1 MVEGVADDATPH
13 EVERVFRA
21 DYGRA
26 VAAVTRMLGDVGL
39 AEEAVQE
46 AFAAALESWP
56 RSGIPPSTT
65 GWIVTTARNRA
76 IDRFRR
82 ETTRDQRHA
91 DAELVF
97 GYDDPLEDDDIQDDR
112 LRLIFTC
119 CHPALSS
126 AAQVALTLKLV
137 AGLTTAEIAGAFLV
151 SEVTMAQR
159 IVRAKNKIR
168 NAHIT
173 YRVPEVHEF
182 PNRLAPVLSV
192 VYLVFNE
199 GYLASA
205 GGALT
210 RVDLAREGVRLG
222 RVLMA
227 LMPDEPEVQGL
238 LALMLLTESRRP
250 ARVDL
255 NGELVLLADQDR
267 TLWDPVLVEEGQS
280 LVRACL
286 RRNTPGAFQVQAAI
300 AAVHSDAHS
309 ARDTDWSQIV
319 ELYDRLLLLAPSPV
333 VRLNRAIAVAELH
346 GPKDGLRELADVNLE
361 NYHHL
366 HSTRAEL
373 LTRLGRLREADDEY
387 GRAIELTENEVE
399 RRFLVARQSLLR

>member
-1 MVEGVADDATPH
+1 MAECVADDATPA

-21 DYGRA
+21 DYGRV
-26 VAAVTRMLGDVGL
+26 VAAMTRMLGDVGL

-159 IVRAKNKIR
+159 IVRAKNKIG
-168 NAHIT
+168 NAHIP

-346 GPKDGLRELADVNLE
+346 GPKDGLRELADLSLD
-361 NYHHL
+361 NYHRL

>member
-1 MVEGVADDATPH
+1 
-13 EVERVFRA
+13 
-21 DYGRA
+21 
-26 VAAVTRMLGDVGL
+26 
-39 AEEAVQE
+39 
-46 AFAAALESWP
+46 
-56 RSGIPPSTT
+56 
-65 GWIVTTARNRA
+65 
-76 IDRFRR
+76 
-82 ETTRDQRHA
+82 
-91 DAELVF
+91 
-97 GYDDPLEDDDIQDDR
+97 
-112 LRLIFTC
+112 
-119 CHPALSS
+119 
-126 AAQVALTLKLV
+126 
-137 AGLTTAEIAGAFLV
+137 
-151 SEVTMAQR
+151 MAQR
-159 IVRAKNKIR
+159 IVRAKNKIG
-168 NAHIT
+168 NAHIP

-222 RVLMA
+222 RVLMS

>member
-1 MVEGVADDATPH
+1 MAECVADDATPA

-21 DYGRA
+21 DYGRV
-26 VAAVTRMLGDVGL
+26 VAAMTRMLGDVGL

-159 IVRAKNKIR
+159 IVRAKNKIG
-168 NAHIT
+168 NAHIP

-267 TLWDPVLVEEGQS
+267 TLWDPVSVKEGQS

-346 GPKDGLRELADVNLE
+346 GPQDGLRELADLSLD
-361 NYHHL
+361 NYHRL